1 MSFRSLEPRTA
12 DTAARVISY
21 VMWPIAVMTV
31 LNRVLVKAVNGFRTD
46 DFTPVYQAALA
57 FLNRRPVYDANF
69 SSVDP
74 HYLYPPSGTLM
85 IAPLAVIDPERSRW
99 LFISINAI
107 AAVVALYLLLKLF
120 DVALSSPI
128 TPVVL
133 FAAFSTETV
142 TNTLVFTN
150 INGLVL
156 LGEVAFLGLLLK
168 KKPYWSGA
176 AIGLTIAVKPTLAP
190 LLLLPL
196 VRKEWRVFVTAIGI
210 PLVLTAVAIP
220 LIVDPWDFVRRTV
233 PYLGETR
240 DYFNSSIAGN
250 ALYYGLPEWLSVGL
264 RGVFAIIVVATL
276 YLLWKYY
283 RHDELFFLMTASGV
297 LLTAS
302 WLLSSLAQM
311 YYSMMLFPFLLT
323 VLLRNST
330 IRNWPAWL
338 AAYGFL
344 SYDSWLS
351 GRWPTAGRA
360 AEYMKTTFGWSLLLI
375 VVLCVLVGRYLA
387 AKREGRLDGGIDPV
401 FDDARTPSP
410 ALETKVAEKY

>member
-1 MSFRSLEPRTA
+1 
-12 DTAARVISY
+12 
-21 VMWPIAVMTV
+21 MWPIAIFTV
-31 LNRVLVKAVNGFRTD
+31 LNRIFVKAVNQFRTD
-46 DFTPVYQAALA
+46 DFTPVYRAALA
-57 FLNRRPVYDANF
+57 FLNRQPVYDANF
-69 SSVDP
+69 SNVDP
-74 HYLYPPSGTLM
+74 HYLYPPSGTLL
-85 IAPLAVIDPERSRW
+85 IAPIAVIDPERSRW
-99 LFISINAI
+99 IFIGVNTIAI
-107 AAVVALYLLLKLF
+107 IVALYILLRLF
-120 DVALSSPI
+120 EVTLSSAL

-168 KKPYWSGA
+168 KRQYWSGA
-176 AIGLTIAVKPTLAP
+176 AIGLTIAIKPTLAP

-210 PLVLTAVAIP
+210 PAILTVIAVP
-220 LIVDPWDFVRRTV
+220 LTVDPLDFIRRTV

-250 ALYYGLPEWLSVGL
+250 GLYYGLPDWFTLAL
-264 RGVFAIIVVATL
+264 RAVFAIIVVVSL

-283 RHDELFFLMTASGV
+283 RHDELLFVMTASGV

-311 YYSMMLFPFLLT
+311 YYSMMLFPLLLT

-330 IRNWPAWL
+330 LRNWPAWL

-344 SYDSWLS
+344 SYDSYLS
-351 GRWPTAGRA
+351 VRWPTAGRA
-360 AEYMKTTFGWSLLLI
+360 AEYLRTTFGWSLLLI
-375 VVLCVLVGRYLA
+375 VIATVLVGRYLT
-387 AKREGRLDGGIDPV
+387 AKREGRLSDGIDPV
-401 FDDARTPSP
+401 FDRPETSDA
-410 ALETKVAEKY
+410 AETAKVP